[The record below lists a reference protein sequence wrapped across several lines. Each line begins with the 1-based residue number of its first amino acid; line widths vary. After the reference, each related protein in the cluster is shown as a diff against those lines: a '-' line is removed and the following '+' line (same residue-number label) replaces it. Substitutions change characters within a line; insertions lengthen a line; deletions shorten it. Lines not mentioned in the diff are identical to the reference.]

1 MTKYCL
7 KVTQVGE
14 LINYDESIAL
24 FSDAM
29 PHSAMYDCA
38 KTCFFDM
45 DNVNEVRCIDLDTGE
60 VIFEINVDTL
70 IFADDKP
77 DVDES
82 NYDPYIGSDAVEDDR
97 LDAFC
102 IESGWQY

>member
-14 LINYDESIAL
+14 LANYDESIAL
-24 FSDAM
+24 FSDSV

-45 DNVNEVRCIDLDTGE
+45 DNVIEVRCIDLDTGE
-60 VIFEINVDTL
+60 VIFEVNADTFL
-70 IFADDKP
+70 PTDDEP

-82 NYDPYIGSDAVEDDR
+82 NYDPYMGCD
-97 LDAFC
+97 F
-102 IESGWQY
+102 IECEPIDCEW